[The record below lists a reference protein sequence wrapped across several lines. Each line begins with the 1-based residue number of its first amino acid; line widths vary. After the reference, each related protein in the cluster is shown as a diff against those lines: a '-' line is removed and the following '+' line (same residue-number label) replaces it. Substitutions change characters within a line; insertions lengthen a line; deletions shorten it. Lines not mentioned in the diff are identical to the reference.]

1 MTDMEALKT
10 AGACGFTDDGIP
22 LKKRRVFIRGNGK
35 IQTAKRTDQPS

>member
-22 LKKRRVFIRGNGK
+22 LKNAAFYTRQWK

>member
-22 LKKRRVFIRGNGK
+22 LKNAAFLYEAMEK
-35 IQTAKRTDQPS
+35 PP